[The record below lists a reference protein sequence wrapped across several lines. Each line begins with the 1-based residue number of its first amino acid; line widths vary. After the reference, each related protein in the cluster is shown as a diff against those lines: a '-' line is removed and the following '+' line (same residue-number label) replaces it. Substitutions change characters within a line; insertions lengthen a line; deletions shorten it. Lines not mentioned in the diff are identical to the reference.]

1 MLSANSVV
9 NCRFPLFG
17 KRHKANKILYAKGND
32 MNIVLIVVVAAI
44 IGFAVGRMKS
54 LARFNRRR
62 AWRDTEYN

>member
-1 MLSANSVV
+1 
-9 NCRFPLFG
+9 
-17 KRHKANKILYAKGND
+17 